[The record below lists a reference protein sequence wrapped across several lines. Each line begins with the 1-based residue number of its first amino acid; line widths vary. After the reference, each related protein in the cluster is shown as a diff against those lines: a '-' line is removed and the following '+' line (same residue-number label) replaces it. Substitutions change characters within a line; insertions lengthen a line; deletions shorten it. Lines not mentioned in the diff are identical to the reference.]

1 MLRLSELKEELG
13 MNCSKRE
20 WIVFAG
26 GEFFIPRVLKHA
38 LWDSWALL

>member
-1 MLRLSELKEELG
+1 MLWLSELKEELG

-26 GEFFIPRVLKHA
+26 GEFFFPGMLKHT
-38 LWDSWALL
+38 LTEFL